1 MYYLQLI
8 RLFLKR
14 GRGKRYEMQWITFS
28 PAREG
33 LPCPEILVREFDSRF
48 MAFLWGLKCI
58 AEFTPLDTL
67 TLWVDGE

>member
-1 MYYLQLI
+1 MLYLQLI
-8 RLFLKR
+8 RLFK

-28 PAREG
+28 PVREG
-33 LPCPEILVREFDSRF
+33 RPSPEILVREFDSRF
-48 MAFLWGLKCI
+48 RAFLWGLKCI